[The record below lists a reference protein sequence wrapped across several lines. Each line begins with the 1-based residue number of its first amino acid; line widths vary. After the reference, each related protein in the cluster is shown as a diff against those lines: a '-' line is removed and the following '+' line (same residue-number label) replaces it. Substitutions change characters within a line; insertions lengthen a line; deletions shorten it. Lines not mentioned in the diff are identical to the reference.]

1 MACAITAI
9 RVGSCSP
16 PRAVLLEDYSFRIVQ
31 TQPRI
36 VIHPAKAMLLAQIR
50 VFAQRLGKD
59 SQQAIQEARAL

>member
-1 MACAITAI
+1 M
-9 RVGSCSP
+9 
-16 PRAVLLEDYSFRIVQ
+16 LLEDYSFRIVQ